1 MEHLSI
7 IVIRTELWKLADE
20 LRNHPERHQKIAA
33 EVTRLANASFR
44 RPAKKHARKKAT
56 RITPAIRDQVRAFVL
71 ANPDMPNRDIGR
83 VFNIDGGRV
92 SEILH
97 GLR

>member
-7 IVIRTELWKLADE
+7 IAIRTALWELADE
-20 LRNHPERHQKIAA
+20 LRQHPEKHREIAD

-44 RPAKKHARKKAT
+44 RPAKKHARTKAT
-56 RITPAIRDQVRAFVL
+56 RITPAIRDQVRSFVR
-71 ANPDMPNRDIGR
+71 ANPNMPNREIGR
-83 VFNIDGGRV
+83 IFNIDGGRV
-92 SEILH
+92 SEIIH